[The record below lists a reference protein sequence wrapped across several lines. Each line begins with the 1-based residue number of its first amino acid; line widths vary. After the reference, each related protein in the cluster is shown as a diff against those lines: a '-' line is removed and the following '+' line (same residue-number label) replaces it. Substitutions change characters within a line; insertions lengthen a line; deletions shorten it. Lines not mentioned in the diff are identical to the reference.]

1 MSNIDKFL
9 SILKNMTIQVLYNLP
24 EDTILHVTAT
34 MANIRNR
41 EMSGM
46 ARDVSGVRLAR
57 RNKYTV
63 RPSRT
68 EIDI

>member
-1 MSNIDKFL
+1 MDEFL
-9 SILKNMTIQVLYNLP
+9 SILYGHTSELHNLP

-46 ARDVSGVRLAR
+46 ARDVSGVRLAS
-57 RNKYTV
+57 RNK
-63 RPSRT
+63 
-68 EIDI
+68 

>member
-1 MSNIDKFL
+1 MDEFL
-9 SILKNMTIQVLYNLP
+9 SILCEYGHTNGLHNLP

-46 ARDVSGVRLAR
+46 ARDVSGVRLAS
-57 RNKYTV
+57 RNK
-63 RPSRT
+63 
-68 EIDI
+68 

>member
-1 MSNIDKFL
+1 
-9 SILKNMTIQVLYNLP
+9 
-24 EDTILHVTAT
+24 

-41 EMSGM
+41 EISGM

-63 RPSRT
+63 RPRRT